1 MRIVEPA
8 PLLRLPA
15 TVEVNNANTQRLP
28 TGQYLAEI
36 YNPQSN
42 TYNADPTLS
51 ITITVDEI
59 FDNDHRVV
67 SQKGSEKGR
76 FTFSSA
82 DAGQHKMC
90 FTPDS
95 QNSGWLSGGSNPVKL
110 TLDMAI
116 GETNQVETEDKGKM
130 DDLVQRV
137 KNLNSRLVDVR
148 REQVF
153 QRVSHAVS

>member
-1 MRIVEPA
+1 MS
-8 PLLRLPA
+8 
-15 TVEVNNANTQRLP
+15 
-28 TGQYLAEI
+28 TGQYKAEV
-36 YNPQSN
+36 YNSQTNS
-42 TYNADPTLS
+42 YASDPTLS
-51 ITITVDEI
+51 ITITVDET

-95 QNSGWLSGGSNPVKL
+95 QNSGWLSGGSSPVKL

-116 GETNQVETEDKGKM
+116 GETNSVETEDKGKM

-137 KNLNSRLVDVR
+137 KNLNSRLLDIR

-153 QRVSHAVS
+153 QRVSLNIFNRTMVMSGSSC